1 MQLKWCEDD
10 DKCTF
15 IVLVRHQDA
24 DVHANAHDL
33 TAFRGKGHGTEAT
46 QLLMNYG
53 VAKLNVQRYTAKISA
68 KNEASIGLFTKKLGF
83 RQTGFSEVFQE
94 VALERPVDSS
104 DLTPVGQ
111 ALIRPLTLLYNPVEM

>member
-1 MQLKWCEDD
+1 MIGDANLFFNDLDDPRACE
-10 DKCTF
+10 
-15 IVLVRHQDA
+15 IEIMIA
-24 DVHANAHDL
+24 EP
-33 TAFRGKGHGTEAT
+33 AFRGKGHGTEAT

-111 ALIRPLTLLYNPVEM
+111 ALIRPLTLLYDPVEM